1 MLSSEQNWHDVN
13 ASAPN
18 LRYNFRAPRDV
29 NLDLSRSSAGVKV
42 LSGRSRARRVK
53 MMSVGVLRRERVRE
67 KIFGG
72 GARGLNGRLSSRKK
86 RVVEKR
92 TFRAREVIDGRGR
105 GDGRCVIAVRKLR
118 SRLIAR
124 GIRTGAKKMSSDL
137 MLHAVSQ
144 KQSSRVGRRNTYAE
158 NEIPMSAIFQSRG
171 GCPEAFCR
179 ADLLQLEFRNGN
191 RTRDTKSAGRGACS
205 ARHSVYLLLLALLSL
220 ILHGS

>member
-1 MLSSEQNWHDVN
+1 M
-13 ASAPN
+13 P
-18 LRYNFRAPRDV
+18 P
-29 NLDLSRSSAGVKV
+29 
-42 LSGRSRARRVK
+42 GRSRARRVK

-118 SRLIAR
+118 RRLIAR

-144 KQSSRVGRRNTYAE
+144 KQLSRAGRSNTYAE

-171 GCPEAFCR
+171 CPEAFCR
-179 ADLLQLEFRNGN
+179 AELLQLQFRNGN
-191 RTRDTKSAGRGACS
+191 RTSNTKSAGRGACS
-205 ARHSVYLLLLALLSL
+205 AQYSAYLLLLSLLSL
-220 ILHGS
+220 ILHRP